1 MNLITSARGKEQED
15 TNYLP
20 LDVHGLNA
28 SIEILGGDGNL
39 KRPFCV
45 KIRISNEK
53 KEKWAGVIHVELEF
67 KKNAP
72 HFFLPA
78 FMYGR
83 NRGEC
88 PQNVPNEFPRLREY
102 LNRPSSPDWMVRG
115 DRLSH
120 PVALVYDSGK
130 IYGFSASPYFI
141 YIGGKKQQWY
151 PKVEGEFYQYA
162 GFSCSLSRGTVGY
175 TLGYENA
182 PWLFVKSHDVRERAP
197 LSSNCFELESGE
209 TIELTMDV
217 YEFNAESKLAVNS
230 VIREVYYR
238 YHQSPRKAGGVRTTV
253 ADLAGAVFKD
263 AWLPNEKSYAGQVF
277 EDWDTGGYRYN
288 EIISISWTNGL
299 SVAVPMLTAALRL
312 GDEAMRDQAMTC
324 ITNIIEQ
331 SRNPLTGL
339 PYEAYH
345 NGAWSNKG
353 WWFDGMHT
361 PGHSTYLIGQ
371 AMYYILKAYEYEM
384 KIKNSKH
391 EDWLIYVKEILFK
404 INKTKNTDEEY
415 PFILSEKTGAGIEY
429 DAFSGA
435 WCMAALAYYSFLTG
449 DMEYLNG
456 LRKSELHYYEAY
468 IKHMEC
474 YGGPLDTDKATDSEG
489 ILAYIK
495 AVRYLHALTGERACL
510 EHMKDA
516 FCYEFSFKFC
526 YNSPVQIPPLSR
538 IGWSSCGGS
547 VTSIANPH
555 IHPMSS
561 NLVDELIYYA
571 DNTQD
576 EYIRDRMMDTV
587 RWGCQTYNTCDGEY
601 DYGKKGW
608 MSERFCHC
616 EGLVT
621 EKQKDGSPAS
631 TWFCLMPWASAAI
644 IEGLTGEYWERT
656 MLGIYRL

>member
-1 MNLITSARGKEQED
+1 MDFIISARGKGQAD

-20 LDVHGLNA
+20 LNMYKLNA
-28 SIEILGGDGNL
+28 S
-39 KRPFCV
+39 V
-45 KIRISNEK
+45 KILEGNGTLKDPSRIRVRIRNENK
-53 KEKWAGVIHVELEF
+53 DKWIGVIHVEMPF
-67 KKNAP
+67 NKKEP
-72 HFFLPA
+72 QFFLPA

-88 PQNVPNEFPRLREY
+88 PQNVPNEFPRLREN

-120 PVALVYDSGK
+120 PVALVYDTNK
-130 IYGFSASPYFI
+130 VYGLSASPYFI
-141 YIGGKKQQWY
+141 YNGVQKLQWY
-151 PKVEGEFYQYA
+151 PQLEGNFYQYT
-162 GFSCSLSRGTVGY
+162 GFSCSLTKGTVGY

-197 LSSNCFELESGE
+197 LGDNCFELEAGE
-209 TIELTMDV
+209 TVEFLMDIYELDAASELT
-217 YEFNAESKLAVNS
+217 VNS
-230 VIREVYYR
+230 VIRVVYYR
-238 YHQSPRKAGGVRTTV
+238 YHQNPRKAGDIRTTV
-253 ADLAGAVFKD
+253 ADLAGAVYKD
-263 AWLPNEKSYAGQVF
+263 AWLPEEKSYSGQVF
-277 EDWDTGGYRYN
+277 EDRDTGNYRYN
-288 EIISISWTNGL
+288 KILSISWTNGL
-299 SVAVPMLTAALRL
+299 SVAVPILMAALRL
-312 GDEAMRDQAMTC
+312 GDEDMRKQAITC
-324 ITNIIEQ
+324 ITNIIEH

-339 PYEAYH
+339 PYESCQ
-345 NGAWSNKG
+345 NGVWSNKG

-361 PGHSTYLIGQ
+361 PGHSTYLICQ
-371 AMYYILKAYEYEM
+371 AMYYILKAYEFEK
-384 KIKNSKH
+384 KIKNCLHK
-391 EDWLIYVKEILFK
+391 DWLFYVKEILYK
-404 INKTKNTDEEY
+404 IERTKNTDGEY

-435 WCMAALAYYSFLTG
+435 WCLAALAYYGYLTG
-449 DMEYLNG
+449 DKECLNG
-456 LRKSELHYYEAY
+456 LEKSEGHYYEAY

-489 ILAYIK
+489 VLAYIK
-495 AVRYLHALTGERACL
+495 AVRYLHALTGEKFYL

-516 FCYEFSFKFC
+516 FCYEFTFKFC
-526 YNSPVQIPPLSR
+526 YNSPVKIPPLSR

-561 NLVDELIYYA
+561 NMVDELLYYI
-571 DNTQD
+571 DNTGD
-576 EYIRDRMMDTV
+576 EYIRDRMSDTV
-587 RWGCQTYNTCDGEY
+587 KWGCQTYNTYDREY

-621 EKQKDGSPAS
+621 EKNEDGSPAS

-644 IEGLTGEYWERT
+644 IDGLAGDYWNR
-656 MLGIYRL
+656 I